1 MSIVQNSELKKLN
14 MKHKLQMLT
23 ICGLTAFTAL
33 SLVPAVQA
41 EITNNNFQDSEL
53 SPLENKQSSVYNKK
67 TSSETVTVQQNPSV
81 TKPSSVISNIRPARL
96 NQANKLAQGA
106 SFPDVQG
113 HWARSFI
120 EGLAARNIISGY
132 PDGSFR
138 PDQSVTRAE
147 FAAILRKAFRKE
159 AVRGEMNFTDIPA
172 NFWGITAIQEAYKT
186 GFLSGYPDGS
196 FRPEQKISRLETL
209 VSLASGLKLSTSQ
222 DISLASFYDDADSIP
237 SYATSQLAAATA
249 NRIVVNGGN
258 LKMLSPNQ
266 VATRADVAAFIYQSL
281 VSEGTLAA
289 LPSSDSATAYIVGYQ
304 APIAET
310 PTNPTPQPNEADLK
324 EYILPEPP
332 ATKFVSAGGGTGD
345 KGVPGSS
352 ISSPSGFGS
361 QWKDV
366 FAALSYQ
373 ERTRVNEGTTNPVG
387 RDDGAISVGFG
398 LGDARKYA
406 GLEVAIASV
415 STFRQ
420 GFFEN
425 GSVSLKL
432 HRLLTNDLSIAA
444 GIENAATWGGT
455 DGGTSGYGVISKYFQ
470 LQNSADKPFSSI
482 TTSVGLGGGRF
493 RNVPA
498 VKNKKDNVNI
508 FGSVGVRVIRPVSFI
523 MDWSGQDLG
532 LGLSIAPFRNIPLTI
547 NPSVVDLFN
556 NSADPLGGPRFTLG
570 VGYGLKF

>member
-14 MKHKLQMLT
+14 MKQRLQILV
-23 ICGLTAFTAL
+23 ICGFTAFT
-33 SLVPAVQA
+33 SLGVVPSVQA
-41 EITNNNFQDSEL
+41 ESTNNNFQDSEL
-53 SPLENKQSSVYNKK
+53 SPLENNQSSVYNKK
-67 TSSETVTVQQNPSV
+67 TSSETVAVQENPSV
-81 TKPSSVISNIRPARL
+81 TQPSSVIPNTRPLRVSE
-96 NQANKLAQGA
+96 ANKLAQGA

-113 HWARSFI
+113 HWARTFI

-147 FAAILRKAFRKE
+147 FSAILRKAFRKE
-159 AVRGEMNFTDIPA
+159 AVRGQMNFTDIPA
-172 NFWGITAIQEAYKT
+172 NFWGTAAIQEAYQT

-196 FRPEQKISRLETL
+196 FRPDQRISRLESL
-209 VSLASGLKLSTSQ
+209 VSLASGLKLSSSK

-237 SYATSQLAAATA
+237 NYATSQLAAATD
-249 NRIVVNGGN
+249 NRLVVNYSN
-258 LKMLSPNQ
+258 VKMLSPNQ
-266 VATRADVAAFIYQSL
+266 AATRADVAAFIYQSL
-281 VSEGTLAA
+281 VSQGTLAA
-289 LPSSDSATAYIVGYQ
+289 LPASESATAYIVGYQ

-310 PTNPTPQPNEADLK
+310 PTTPSTPQPNEADLK

-332 ATKFVSAGGGTGD
+332 ATKFVSAAGGGD

-352 ISSPSGFGS
+352 ITSPSAFGS
-361 QWKDV
+361 QWGDV

-373 ERTRVNEGTTNPVG
+373 ERTRGGNT
-387 RDDGAISVGFG
+387 DDGAVAVGFG

-406 GLEVAIASV
+406 GLEVAIASF

-420 GFFEN
+420 GFYEN
-425 GSVSLKL
+425 GGVSLKL

-444 GIENAATWGGT
+444 GIENAASWGGI

-470 LQNSADKPFSSI
+470 LQNSADKPFSSV

-493 RNVPA
+493 RNAPA
-498 VKNKKDNVNI
+498 VTNKKDNVNI
-508 FGSVGVRVIRPVSFI
+508 FGSVGVRVVRPVSFI

-556 NSADPLGGPRFTLG
+556 NSDDKFGGPRFTLG